1 MKRRERT
8 TQRYYSATP
17 ATIPAPGGNGGYYP
31 NNGANYAP
39 TYGGDWS
46 DVYQARPA
54 RPASV
59 AADVAVPGLQALIS
73 GLIAGALTLAGGL
86 AFDYPLE
93 YAGAVALAVLAIAWA
108 LLLADH
114 RRLLWAVENLTRRD
128 LDGDGATGEPAAA
141 EPARL
146 ILEVKHTGTGDKR
159 GLDFHH
165 LGIDAHAF
173 LLWARAALE
182 GQTLAVGAWVGRGRP
197 FSRGQYD
204 ALMGELERA
213 GIIRLTDPKN
223 PQSGR
228 ELTAPGRAALRACVR
243 EYATPTAHDATQ
255 AGGVGDPSGGVRY
268 AGQ

>member
-31 NNGANYAP
+31 SNGANYAP
-39 TYGGDWS
+39 TYTGAWD
-46 DVYQARPA
+46 DIYQARPA

-73 GLIAGALTLAGGL
+73 GLIAGALTLAGAL
-86 AFDYPLE
+86 AFDYRLE

-128 LDGDGATGEPAAA
+128 LDGDGETGKPAAA

-146 ILEVKHTGTGDKR
+146 VLEVKHTGTGEKR

-165 LGIDAHAF
+165 LGIDAYAF

-182 GQTLAVGAWVGRGRP
+182 GQTLAVGAWVGRSRP

-213 GIIRLTDPKN
+213 GIIRLSDPKN

-243 EYATPTAHDATQ
+243 EYATPTAHDPTQ
-255 AGGVGDPSGGVRY
+255 AAGVGDPSGGVRY